1 MASAATGSEKHLPI
15 GEILMSMGLLTE
27 AQLQQALK
35 AQREKGG
42 AIGRILSEE
51 LKVVKPEDVM
61 RALGLQAGMEV
72 VNLDEI
78 SIPRAVLDKITVS
91 IANMY
96 RIVPVRFEKGILTV
110 AMADPR
116 NVAALDDLKFMT
128 SCEVKGAVSSEEA
141 VKKAIEKNY
150 AGQEESIENLMKE
163 FESPDGNV
171 EVEEGGTGK
180 SIDLADLQQMAESV
194 PVIKLLNLYL
204 IQAIKAQASDLH
216 FEPFEDDYKVRM
228 RIDGALY
235 EMMPP
240 PRHLA
245 VALASR
251 IKVMANMNIAERRLP
266 QDSRIELNVAGA
278 PIDLRV
284 STLPTKFGESVVLRV
299 LDRRVIDLDLN
310 KVGLRED
317 DIKTFREL
325 MHRPHGIVLVTGP
338 TGSGKTTTLY
348 SALNEMNSIDAKI
361 LTAEDPVEY
370 NLDGIVQIPVN
381 PAIGVTF
388 ARCLRAFLRQDP
400 DVILIG
406 EIRDLET
413 AQMAIQAALTG
424 HLVFSTLHTN
434 DAPQTIT
441 RLVDMGVESFLLAA
455 VLEGIV
461 AQRLVRTICRE
472 CRIEYEPPPEVIM
485 ELGILPEQIQG
496 KKLYTGKGCQA
507 CNNTGLRGRMALYEI
522 MHISDRVREQII
534 NGSSTGVLRDT
545 AREGG
550 MRTLRDSGLLA
561 IYDGRTTIEEVA
573 KATNMAE

>member
-266 QDSRIELNVAGA
+266 QDGRIELNVAGA

>member
-1 MASAATGSEKHLPI
+1 MAAVAPSGDRHLPL
-15 GEILMSMGLLTE
+15 GEILISMGLLKE
-27 AQLQQALK
+27 GQLQQALK
-35 AQREKGG
+35 FQREKGG

-51 LKVVKPEDVM
+51 LKTVKAEDVM

-72 VNLDEI
+72 VNLEETP
-78 SIPRAVLDKITVS
+78 IPRNVLDKVTVS

-96 RIVPVRFEKGILTV
+96 RIIPVRFEKGVLTV

-128 SCEVKGAVSSEEA
+128 NCEVKGAVSSEEA
-141 VKKAIEKNY
+141 VKKAIEKHY

-163 FESPDGNV
+163 FEAP
-171 EVEEGGTGK
+171 GGEMEIGDVATSK

-204 IQAIKAQASDLH
+204 LQAIKAQASDLH

-245 VALASR
+245 LALASR

-266 QDSRIELNVAGA
+266 QNSRIELNVAGA

-299 LDRRVIDLDLN
+299 LDRRVIDLDLE

-317 DIKTFREL
+317 DLKAVREL

-348 SALNEMNSIDAKI
+348 SALNELNSIDSKI

-370 NLDGIVQIPVN
+370 NLDGIVQVPVN

-388 ARCLRAFLRQDP
+388 LKCLRAFLRQDP

-413 AQMAIQAALTG
+413 AQMAIQASLTG

-455 VLEGIV
+455 TVEGIV

-472 CRIEYEPPPEVIM
+472 CRIEYEPPAEVVM
-485 ELGILPEQIQG
+485 ELGITPDQIQG
-496 KKLYTGKGCQA
+496 KKLYTGKGCPA
-507 CNNTGLRGRMALYEI
+507 CNNTGLKGRMALYEI
-522 MHISDRVREQII
+522 MFINDRIRELII
-534 NGSSTGVLRDT
+534 TGASTGQLRDV
-545 AREGG
+545 ARETG

-561 IYDGRTTIEEVA
+561 IYDGRTTIEEVV
-573 KATNMAE
+573 KATNLSE